1 MTWLKQVQGG
11 LIDEGAPP
19 RGDSVVGNKKPADP
33 AAAAADRGRAGAG
46 DRAPLFFSLW
56 LFVQRLQ
63 QNIFFAA
70 TVGSLVA

>member
-33 AAAAADRGRAGAG
+33 AAAAAGWGAAAAGWGRTDAG
-46 DRAPLFFSLW
+46 DPAALFSPLWRVFST
-56 LFVQRLQ
+56 V
-63 QNIFFAA
+63 A
-70 TVGSLVA
+70 T